1 MTVKKVWAVYFSGTG
16 TTKKTVDRIAHRLA
30 EALGTDCEVYDYTL
44 PAARR
49 QELTIPSG
57 DVAVVGCPTYAGRV
71 PNLLMPY
78 LRDMV
83 HGEGALAVPVVLFG
97 NRNYDDALM
106 ELSQLLTADGF
117 SCVAGGAFVGE
128 HSFSRTLGA
137 GRGDVKR
144 KVAITLK
151 NQGEIK
157 NKRLSHYAESR
168 PGKTGRLFCVVG
180 LERRKIFLVE
190 N

>member
-1 MTVKKVWAVYFSGTG
+1 MLCINTRLYSTG
-16 TTKKTVDRIAHRLA
+16 GASSTDR
-30 EALGTDCEVYDYTL
+30 
-44 PAARR
+44 
-49 QELTIPSG
+49 
-57 DVAVVGCPTYAGRV
+57 AGR
-71 PNLLMPY
+71 
-78 LRDMV
+78 
-83 HGEGALAVPVVLFG
+83 
-97 NRNYDDALM
+97 
-106 ELSQLLTADGF
+106 
-117 SCVAGGAFVGE
+117 AGGTLRPLCAL
-128 HSFSRTLGA
+128 RTLRA
-137 GRGDVKR
+137 GRTRRGDVKR

>member
-1 MTVKKVWAVYFSGTG
+1 MVIPAQSSVRRRCTCRNILTSVSAAAAAKHIMYLNPPCGSLSHARFSAVCGCPRFSGVCGENKYNCQDFLLPHPYQAPRPGREEADGKATG
-16 TTKKTVDRIAHRLA
+16 RCFSEKPPGARL
-30 EALGTDCEVYDYTL
+30 
-44 PAARR
+44 
-49 QELTIPSG
+49 PSG
-57 DVAVVGCPTYAGRV
+57 RGSRIRRGR
-71 PNLLMPY
+71 
-78 LRDMV
+78 
-83 HGEGALAVPVVLFG
+83 
-97 NRNYDDALM
+97 
-106 ELSQLLTADGF
+106 
-117 SCVAGGAFVGE
+117 
-128 HSFSRTLGA
+128 
-137 GRGDVKR
+137 RGDVKR

>member
-1 MTVKKVWAVYFSGTG
+1 MRRICQHNIARCIGNADSHGNQCGICKQCGKIDKRSKYIVGYRASGTG
-16 TTKKTVDRIAHRLA
+16 WAGWAEIAGKA
-30 EALGTDCEVYDYTL
+30 
-44 PAARR
+44 
-49 QELTIPSG
+49 SG
-57 DVAVVGCPTYAGRV
+57 AGR
-71 PNLLMPY
+71 
-78 LRDMV
+78 
-83 HGEGALAVPVVLFG
+83 
-97 NRNYDDALM
+97 
-106 ELSQLLTADGF
+106 T
-117 SCVAGGAFVGE
+117 
-128 HSFSRTLGA
+128 